1 MMHDKVGQ
9 HLISR
14 AVKLT
19 ISKQKK
25 YYTNE
30 MILIFLLKVINVPKC
45 DLFKFKCNFFS

>member
-1 MMHDKVGQ
+1 MLDKVGQ

-25 YYTNE
+25 
-30 MILIFLLKVINVPKC
+30 ILHKWDDPHISFKGYKC
-45 DLFKFKCNFFS
+45 AKMWSI